1 MEYIFHRLH
10 LAPSVSRHLQYSV
23 HSHCFLSLP
32 KVSILSLVSSPD
44 AFDKLC
50 RGQSCF
56 DGPGNVTWDDISYH
70 NRVRKTDGTQHSA
83 WHRLKERNKVS
94 HQSSVPH
101 NMKCCGVLCNWDCCI
116 SSTLQAMLSALLYS
130 ESSRGGMGDIFPS
143 NTLLCHWEF
152 GSRAGSGCNSV
163 AALKKD
169 A

>member
-1 MEYIFHRLH
+1 MEYIFYRLH
-10 LAPSVSRHLQYSV
+10 LTPFLSRHLLYSV
-23 HSHCFLSLP
+23 HPRCFLSLL

-56 DGPGNVTWDDISYH
+56 DGPGNATWDDISYH
-70 NRVRKTDGTQHSA
+70 NHVRKTDGTQHSA

-101 NMKCCGVLCNWDCCI
+101 NMKCSSVLRNSDYCI

-143 NTLLCHWEF
+143 NSLLCHWEF
-152 GSRAGSGCNSV
+152 GLEGGGCNYV
-163 AALKKD
+163 AALKKE